1 MGHRSP
7 TGRIARHTDLSRRH
21 PPAVRRSHRRGATA
35 RCSWV
40 APVSRPHATF
50 AMQINGMR
58 ISWRLDFLIAMV
70 AAIAL
75 TAAMLIAFLGRDY
88 QPADTAA
95 QIETLTP

>member
-1 MGHRSP
+1 
-7 TGRIARHTDLSRRH
+7 
-21 PPAVRRSHRRGATA
+21 
-35 RCSWV
+35 
-40 APVSRPHATF
+40 
-50 AMQINGMR
+50 MQIFAMR

>member
-1 MGHRSP
+1 MGR
-7 TGRIARHTDLSRRH
+7 T
-21 PPAVRRSHRRGATA
+21 
-35 RCSWV
+35 
-40 APVSRPHATF
+40 VSRPHATF
-50 AMQINGMR
+50 AMQIFAMR